1 MRTRLLPILCVLA
14 LLLSACTVDGKPSAA
29 TASVPVS
36 GPTDETAAPTAPPT
50 ESASDGSGSVTP
62 GGWQV
67 YTDPSA
73 YRPAEG
79 ALYTRPAGVDLREFH
94 PENANGRVY
103 PYYTDTLY
111 EDIGDGQSW
120 ACGHHAGFVDET
132 GTIVTD
138 GVYSSISILFDSLNE
153 YDPYAE
159 GPRLPLWRT
168 GQLESVTVVDEGEYT
183 YPVGA
188 IRYGVVAMD
197 GSFSIPCEYVSIQPF
212 SDRFLC
218 NRSWDKPDFLIFD
231 LSGNVL
237 ITSRELYPDNC
248 DWWHVSYAEGL
259 YLLCSGL
266 RDGTTEYRFVD
277 ESGTPVLGPYRFANV
292 FHGALAPVSLDGDRT
307 GLIDRTGS
315 WVVEPTYSSI
325 SYAPDGCFLAEIDH
339 GSDGAYG
346 IYAVLDPEGR
356 EVFRTDG
363 SSWINSVPCGYMLDR
378 PEGEDDV
385 FYDPSGQAIWTGA
398 DWTCVDEQTFY
409 VKQNDG
415 VLRIVNAATGA
426 ELQTELLDYV
436 EPGVAI
442 RQGEMVRGYQG
453 RNWDTGDFY
462 FIPADL
468 SGIREIEADPTF
480 PLDFYESSSRLT
492 DQVTGD
498 AYYSIFNGHGFEL
511 YSEDGDRLTTLQQS
525 WATIYNGRIFEADDE
540 LFCTY
545 RSLDGELL
553 FRFPMYSGAD

>member
-14 LLLSACTVDGKPSAA
+14 LLLSACTVDSKPSAS

-36 GPTDETAAPTAPPT
+36 GPTDETAAPTAPTAEP
-50 ESASDGSGSVTP
+50 APDPSGSVTP

-79 ALYTRPAGVDLREFH
+79 ALYTRPTGVDLREFH

-111 EDIGDGQSW
+111 EDTGDGQNW

-138 GVYSSISILFDSLNE
+138 GVYSSISVLSGGMED
-153 YDPYAE
+153 YVPYE
-159 GPRLPLWRT
+159 ETVRLPLWRT
-168 GQLESVTVVDEGEYT
+168 QQLVNVTVVDEGEYT
-183 YPVGA
+183 YPVA
-188 IRYGVVAMD
+188 DTKYGVVAMD
-197 GSFSIPCEYVSIQPF
+197 GSFSIPCEYANIQAF

-218 NRSWDKPDFLIFD
+218 CRSWEKADFLVFD

-237 ITSRELYPDNC
+237 ITSRELITGKY
-248 DWWHVSYAEGL
+248 DWWRVNYTDGL
-259 YLLCSGL
+259 YLVCSGL
-266 RDGTTEYRFVD
+266 RDGTEEYRFVD
-277 ESGTPVLGPYRFANV
+277 ESGAAVLGPYRFANV
-292 FHGALAPVSLDGDRT
+292 FHGDLASVSLDGDRF
-307 GLIDRTGS
+307 GLIDRAGN
-315 WVVEPTYSSI
+315 WVVEPAFSSI
-325 SYAPDGCFLAEIDH
+325 NHAPDGCFLAEIES
-339 GSDGAYG
+339 GLEYPF
-346 IYAVLDPEGR
+346 YAVLDPDGK

-363 SSWINSVPCGYMLDR
+363 SGWFSSVSCGYYLDR
-378 PEGEDDV
+378 PEGEDV
-385 FYDPSGQAIWTGA
+385 FYDPSGQILWTGA

-409 VKQNDG
+409 VRQDDG
-415 VLRIVNAATGA
+415 MLRIVNAATGA
-426 ELQTELLDYV
+426 ELQTELVNYV

-442 RQGEMVRGYQG
+442 LQGEMVRGYQG
-453 RNWDTGDFY
+453 RNWDTDDFY

-525 WATIYNGRIFEADDE
+525 WVTIYNGRIMEASDE

>member
-14 LLLSACTVDGKPSAA
+14 LLLSACTADGKPSEA

-36 GPTDETAAPTAPPT
+36 GPTDETAAPTAPTAEP
-50 ESASDGSGSVTP
+50 APDPSGSVTP

-79 ALYTRPAGVDLREFH
+79 ALYTRPTGVDLREFH

-138 GVYSSISILFDSLNE
+138 GVYSSISVLSTGLED
-153 YDPYAE
+153 YVPYE
-159 GPRLPLWRT
+159 ETVRLPLWRT
-168 GQLESVTVVDEGEYT
+168 QQLVNVTVVDEGEYT
-183 YPVGA
+183 YPVA
-188 IRYGVVAMD
+188 DTKYGVVAMD
-197 GSFSIPCEYVSIQPF
+197 GSFSIPCEYANIQAF

-218 NRSWDKPDFLIFD
+218 SRSWEKADFLVFD

-237 ITSRELYPDNC
+237 ITSRELITGKY
-248 DWWHVSYAEGL
+248 DWWRVNYTDGFYLICIGRSGEAE
-259 YLLCSGL
+259 
-266 RDGTTEYRFVD
+266 EYRFVD
-277 ESGTPVLGPYRFANV
+277 ESGAAVLGPYRFANV
-292 FHGALAPVSLDGDRT
+292 FHGDLASVSLDGDRF
-307 GLIDRTGS
+307 GLIDRAGN
-315 WVVEPTYSSI
+315 WVVEPAFSSI
-325 SYAPDGCFLAEIDH
+325 NHAPDGCFLAEIES
-339 GSDGAYG
+339 GLEYPF
-346 IYAVLDPEGR
+346 YAVLDPDGK

-363 SSWINSVPCGYMLDR
+363 SGWFSSVSCGYYLDR

-436 EPGVAI
+436 EPGVAF
-442 RQGEMVRGYQG
+442 RQGEMVRGDQG

>member
-14 LLLSACTVDGKPSAA
+14 LLLSACTADGKPSEA

-36 GPTDETAAPTAPPT
+36 GPTDETAAPTAPTAEP
-50 ESASDGSGSVTP
+50 APDPSGSVTP

-79 ALYTRPAGVDLREFH
+79 ALYTRPTGVDLREFH
-94 PENANGRVY
+94 PENAHGRVY

-138 GVYSSISILFDSLNE
+138 GVYSSISVLSTGLED
-153 YDPYAE
+153 YVPYE
-159 GPRLPLWRT
+159 ETVRLPLWRT
-168 GQLESVTVVDEGEYT
+168 QQLVNVTVVDEGEYT
-183 YPVGA
+183 YPVA
-188 IRYGVVAMD
+188 DTKYGVVAMD
-197 GSFSIPCEYVSIQPF
+197 GSFSIPCEYANIQAF

-218 NRSWDKPDFLIFD
+218 SRSWEKADFLVFD

-237 ITSRELYPDNC
+237 ITSRELITGKY
-248 DWWHVSYAEGL
+248 DWWRVNYTDGFYLICIGRSGEAE
-259 YLLCSGL
+259 
-266 RDGTTEYRFVD
+266 EYRFVD
-277 ESGTPVLGPYRFANV
+277 ESGAAVLGPYRFANV
-292 FHGALAPVSLDGDRT
+292 FHGDLASVSLDGDRF
-307 GLIDRTGS
+307 GLIDRAGN
-315 WVVEPTYSSI
+315 WVVEPAFSSI
-325 SYAPDGCFLAEIDH
+325 NHAPDGCFLAEIES
-339 GSDGAYG
+339 GLEYPF
-346 IYAVLDPEGR
+346 YAVLDPDGK

-363 SSWINSVPCGYMLDR
+363 SGWFSSVSCGYYLDR

>member
-14 LLLSACTVDGKPSAA
+14 LLLSACTADGKPSA
-29 TASVPVS
+29 TTSSEPVS
-36 GPTDETAAPTAPPT
+36 GPTDETAAPTAPTAEP
-50 ESASDGSGSVTP
+50 APDPSGSVTP

-111 EDIGDGQSW
+111 EDTGDGQSW

-138 GVYSSISILFDSLNE
+138 GVYSSISVLSGGMDEF
-153 YDPYAE
+153 DPYAE
-159 GPRLPLWRT
+159 SIRLPLWRT
-168 GQLESVTVVDEGEYT
+168 SRLESVTVVDEGEYT
-183 YPVGA
+183 YPVGE

-197 GSFSIPCEYVSIQPF
+197 GSFSIPCEYVGIQPF

-237 ITSRELYPDNC
+237 ITSRELFPDKC
-248 DWWHVSYAEGL
+248 DWWRVTYTEGL
-259 YLLCSGL
+259 YLVCSGFH
-266 RDGTTEYRFVD
+266 DGTEEYRFVD

-315 WVVEPTYSSI
+315 WVVEPIYSSI
-325 SYAPDGCFLAEIDH
+325 NYARDGCFLAELDN
-339 GSDGAYG
+339 GLSPG
-346 IYAVLDPEGR
+346 IYVELDPEGR

-363 SSWINSVPCGYMLDR
+363 SGWINSVPCGYMLDR

-398 DWTCVDEQTFY
+398 DWTCLDEQTFF
-409 VKQNDG
+409 VRQPDG
-415 VLRIVNAATGA
+415 MLRIVNAATGA
-426 ELQTELLDYV
+426 ELKTELLNYV

-442 RQGEMVRGYQG
+442 LQGEMVRGYQG
-453 RNWDTGDFY
+453 RNWDSDDFY

-492 DQVTGD
+492 DQVTGE

-525 WATIYNGRIFEADDE
+525 WATIYDGRIMEASDE